1 VTGSSFNAMNE
12 RDQRDLAR
20 RLANASNVLD
30 FERALRV
37 VEFDS
42 AEAERLLREHEESQK
57 RREERARAREG
68 MRRALREEFG

>member
-1 VTGSSFNAMNE
+1 MTAGNFSAMKE
-12 RDQRDLAR
+12 REQRDLAR
-20 RLANASNVLD
+20 RLANASDVLD

-42 AEAERLLREHEESQK
+42 TEAERLLREHEEGRK
-57 RREERARAREG
+57 RREEYARAREG